1 MTNAKPLAVAAA
13 QIASVPCDLAA
24 NRRKHLD
31 TIDAARAAGV
41 DVLVFPELSLVGHG
55 AGAETLRLAM
65 SRDDPLLGGIARA
78 CGSMC
83 AIVGVIEEAPGAQ
96 YYNSAIALRD
106 GAVVAVHRK
115 INLATYGRL
124 EDGKHF
130 AAGRSV
136 APVAVVGGWRAS
148 ILICADLWNP
158 PLVHLAALQGVTI
171 VLAPVSSAIEAV
183 GDGFDNPG
191 GWEVNLRFHAL
202 TYGLPVA
209 MANRVGHEDGLTF
222 WGGSRVLDAFGR
234 TVAKADGPGE
244 ALVQARIDYDD
255 VRRARYLLPTIR
267 DANATLLS
275 RELARIAR
283 LSPDQD
289 GDGVASRPEA
299 PEGCRSTTRE
309 ECGPRA

>member
-1 MTNAKPLAVAAA
+1 MRNARPLAVAAA
-13 QIASVPCDLAA
+13 QIASVPGDLPA

-65 SRDDPLLGGIARA
+65 SRDDPLLGEIAEA

-83 AIVGVIEEAPGAQ
+83 AVVGVIEEAPGAQ

-130 AAGRSV
+130 APGRSV
-136 APVAVVGGWRAS
+136 EPVALVGGWRAG

-158 PLVHLAALQGVTI
+158 PLVHLAALQGVTV

-183 GDGFDNPG
+183 GDGFDNPS
-191 GWEVNLRFHAL
+191 GWDVNLRFHAL

-209 MANRVGHEDGLTF
+209 MANRVGREDGLTF

-234 TVAKADGPGE
+234 AVAKADGPGE
-244 ALVQARIDYDD
+244 ALVQARIDYGD

-267 DANATLLS
+267 DANPTLLR

-283 LSPDQD
+283 LPHDQD
-289 GDGVASRPEA
+289 GDAAASRPQA
-299 PEGCRSTTRE
+299 LEGRSTTRG
-309 ECGPRA
+309 ECDPRA